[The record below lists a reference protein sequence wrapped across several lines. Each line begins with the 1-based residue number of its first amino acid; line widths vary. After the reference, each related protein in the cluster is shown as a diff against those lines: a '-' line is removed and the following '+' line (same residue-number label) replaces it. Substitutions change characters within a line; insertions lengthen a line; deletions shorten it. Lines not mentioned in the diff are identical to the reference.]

1 MLQLIRAFWDI
12 CRLRAGPQAL
22 PSGRNLL
29 ISVVFVGIF
38 IDSFA
43 SSILIPKLSGFD
55 IITTVAI
62 YNVLLLA
69 AVYLLLKAIGYEQ
82 RAMQTLI
89 AIAGAGLF
97 ISLVLLPG
105 LITVDLSEQESKS
118 FVLFI
123 LIDNI
128 WRIAV
133 NAHIFRHALS
143 VSLLMAMII
152 SVSYLLL
159 GVLAA
164 DFLLP
169 IQASH

>member
-1 MLQLIRAFWDI
+1 MLRLIRIFWDI

-29 ISVVFVGIF
+29 ISAILAGIL

-43 SSILIPKLSGFD
+43 SSILISKMSAFE
-55 IITTVAI
+55 IVTTVAI
-62 YNVLLLA
+62 YNVLLLI
-69 AVYLLLKAIGYEQ
+69 AVYLLLKVIGYEK

-89 AIAGAGLF
+89 AITGAGLF

-118 FVLFI
+118 FALFI

-159 GVLAA
+159 GVLVA

-169 IQASH
+169 VQVSH